1 MYAPGKLVYMDKI
14 AVGEEAAG
22 KIDLEAPIAHN
33 LHAVA
38 KAKGKDVEDLTAIIL
53 ARPRN
58 DQHIREVREAG
69 ARIRL
74 IRDGDIQGGIST
86 AVPDS
91 GIDILLGIGGSPE
104 AVTAAC
110 ALICL
115 GGEMQCQL
123 WPRDESE
130 RRYADEAGLDL
141 AQILGLRDLVDSDEV
156 FFAATGVTTGELLRG
171 VRYVPDGAWT
181 HSVVMRSRTGTVRF
195 IEARH
200 RFDRLSRITSAYGSI
215 AGGAP
220 PPPISAEPPPR
231 G

>member
-1 MYAPGKLVYMDKI
+1 MDKI

-22 KIDLEAPIAHN
+22 QIDLDAPVAHN
-33 LHAVA
+33 LAAIA

-53 ARPRN
+53 SRPRN
-58 DQHIREVREAG
+58 ERHIREVREAG

-74 IRDGDIQGGIST
+74 IRDGDIQGAIST

-91 GIDILLGIGGSPE
+91 GIDVLLGIGGSPE

-115 GGEMQCQL
+115 GGEMQCRL
-123 WPRDESE
+123 WPRDDAE
-130 RRYADEAGLDL
+130 RAYAADAGLDL
-141 AQILGLRDLVDSDEV
+141 DQILGLSNLVESDEV

-171 VRYVPDGAWT
+171 VRYVADGAWT

-200 RFDRLSRITSAYGSI
+200 RFDRLSRITSAYDTI
-215 AGGAP
+215 AEGAP
-220 PPPISAEPPPR
+220 PPPI